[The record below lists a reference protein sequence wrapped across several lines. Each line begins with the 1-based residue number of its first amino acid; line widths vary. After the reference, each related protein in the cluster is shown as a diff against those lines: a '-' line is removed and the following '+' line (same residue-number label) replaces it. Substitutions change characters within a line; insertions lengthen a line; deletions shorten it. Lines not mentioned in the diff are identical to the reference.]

1 MSTMRGW
8 SRLALGARPSQAQRA
23 RFASAAQR
31 VLGLGAREADELWAR
46 LPHEL
51 EVGGLDEA
59 HRARGRDAFSAAGV
73 EVSWQAIDLEA
84 EPCAAHVRLAARET
98 CPRCEQAQACFA
110 CLELARPR
118 GCASC
123 ARKARRRAR
132 FTRVRVAVLLA
143 VLVAV
148 AFTAWH
154 DRHRVVSWR
163 APLIVG
169 IYPINGDGS
178 AAVDRYI
185 ESLDATSFQGLT
197 AFLEREARKRG
208 IGTTPLAVAMVG
220 PRVGRIP
227 PAPPPPDGRSTTA
240 IAAWSL
246 KLRAWVWRAERDFHL
261 PDVQVRM
268 FAIYHAPRRGLVL
281 EHSVGMEKGHVG
293 VAHLF
298 SGADEAAAN
307 EVVIAHELLH
317 TAGATDKYD
326 DAGMPVFPD
335 GFAEPALSPRF
346 PQRRAEI
353 MGGRIPTAPHDS
365 KMVETLDLCVVGD
378 LTASEIGWVQR

>member
-1 MSTMRGW
+1 MRSW
-8 SRLALGARPSQAQRA
+8 SRLAVGARPPGVERGP
-23 RFASAAQR
+23 FVSAAQR
-31 VLGLGAREADELWAR
+31 VLGLTAAEAAALWAR

-51 EVGGLDEA
+51 VVGGLDEA
-59 HRARGRDAFSAAGV
+59 HRARARDALAASGV
-73 EVSWQAIDLEA
+73 EVAWQPADREA
-84 EPCAAHVRLAARET
+84 APCVAHVRLAATDT
-98 CPRCEQAQACFA
+98 CPRCEQASACFA
-110 CLELARPR
+110 CLELSRWRA
-118 GCASC
+118 CAGC

-132 FTRVRVAVLLA
+132 FTRIRIAVLLS
-143 VLVAV
+143 VLAAV

-169 IYPINGDGS
+169 IYAINGDGS
-178 AAVDRYI
+178 AAVDHYI
-185 ESLDATSFQGLT
+185 DGLDATSFQGLT
-197 AFLEREARKRG
+197 AFLQREARQRG
-208 IGTTPLAVAMVG
+208 IDTTPLAVAMVG
-220 PRVGRIP
+220 PRVGRMP
-227 PAPPPPDGRSTTA
+227 PAPPPPDERSTAA

-268 FAIYHAPRRGLVL
+268 FVIYHAPRKGLVL
-281 EHSVGMEKGHVG
+281 EHSVGLEKGHVG
-293 VAHLF
+293 IAHLL

-326 DAGMPVFPD
+326 DAGMPAFPD

-378 LTASEIGWVQR
+378 VTAAEIGWVQR